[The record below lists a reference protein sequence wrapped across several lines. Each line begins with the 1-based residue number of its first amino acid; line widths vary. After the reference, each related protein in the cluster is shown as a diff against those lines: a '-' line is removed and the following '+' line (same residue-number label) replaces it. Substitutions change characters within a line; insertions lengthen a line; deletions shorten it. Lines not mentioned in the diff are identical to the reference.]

1 MELLTWMKVLLLQ
14 CQKQMGKANAKNKS
28 KREKLTMLNTLR
40 KKMKRSKFESKVSEL
55 QAKYNSIKSKL

>member
-1 MELLTWMKVLLLQ
+1 
-14 CQKQMGKANAKNKS
+14 MGKANARNKS

-40 KKMKRSKFESKVSEL
+40 KKMKRSKFEGKVSEL